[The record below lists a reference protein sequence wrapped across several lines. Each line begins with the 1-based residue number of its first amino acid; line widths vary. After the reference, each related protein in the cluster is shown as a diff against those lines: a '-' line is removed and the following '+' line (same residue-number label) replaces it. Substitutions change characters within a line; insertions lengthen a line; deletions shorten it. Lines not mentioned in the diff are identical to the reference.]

1 MTLTILNRYFWKEIS
16 FNIMLVLLG
25 LLAMFSFFDLLQEL
39 DSLGRGHYGVNS
51 MLIFVALSIPG
62 HIYEVAPVAV
72 LLGIIYTLGSML
84 ASSELVVMRT
94 SGISL
99 QTIAKMLLQ
108 IGLAFA
114 LITFLIGEIIAP
126 ISEKMAQRIRIQA
139 TDSVIAQDFL
149 SGLWIKDGSSFVNV
163 GTVLPDTSLANIRI
177 FDFDAQFRLRHISQ
191 ADKGYF
197 EDDHWVLSNVT
208 QTNINSSQSVQN
220 NSVTA
225 KFMPQT
231 RWDSLV
237 RPELLNVLLVL
248 PEKMSAWNLYSFIQY
263 LQQNGQR
270 STRYQVALWSKL
282 VYPLAC
288 LVMVVLALPF
298 GFLQQRAGGISAKIF
313 SGIFLGVVYQI
324 MNRVFVHLGVL
335 NDWSPLVSAI
345 SPTLLFLATGL
356 GMLYYVERR

>member
-1 MTLTILNRYFWKEIS
+1 
-16 FNIMLVLLG
+16 ML
-25 LLAMFSFFDLLQEL
+25 
-39 DSLGRGHYGVNS
+39 
-51 MLIFVALSIPG
+51 LSIG
-62 HIYEVAPVAV
+62 
-72 LLGIIYTLGSML
+72 
-84 ASSELVVMRT
+84 LV
-94 SGISL
+94 
-99 QTIAKMLLQ
+99 
-108 IGLAFA
+108 FA
-114 LITFLIGEIIAP
+114 LVTFLIGEIIAP

-139 TDSVIAQDFL
+139 TDSVIAQDFQ

-163 GTVLPDTSLANIRI
+163 NTVMPDTSLVDIRI
-177 FDFDAQFRLRHISQ
+177 YDFDKQFRLRTISH

-208 QTNINSSQSVQN
+208 QTKMNTSKAIQN
-220 NSVTA
+220 NSVTSQFF
-225 KFMPQT
+225 KQT
-231 RWDSLV
+231 KWESLI

-263 LQQNGQR
+263 LHQNGQR

-288 LVMVVLALPF
+288 LVMVMLALPF

-313 SGIFLGVVYQI
+313 TGIFLGVVYQI

-345 SPTLLFLATGL
+345 SPTLLFLAAGL